1 MIVNRTNSLRAIL
14 EESIK
19 PNLGVII
26 SYTVMYYTI
35 KYQLPKELLFIIT
48 RQSLTVVFTKDFGE
62 STY

>member
-1 MIVNRTNSLRAIL
+1 MTVNSYISTWAIL

-19 PNLGVII
+19 PNLGIII

-35 KYQLPKELLFIIT
+35 KYQLPKELLFIIK
-48 RQSLTVVFTKDFGE
+48 RQSLIIVFTTDFGE